1 MRRAPLTLIL
11 SCALML
17 LSLTASAQEQMPQ
30 QQQQPEMPEPEGK
43 ADTWYL
49 GLTATNFHHR
59 SVGQFN
65 ETANTMAG
73 GLKFGRFMTDH
84 IKMELRGGWGMERD
98 HVTSDLQVEIDHYAS
113 AYIGVLYPWSMFS
126 RVYAQ
131 FGVSWVEAE
140 ARGEV
145 GEGEF
150 DDISDDYFNGNFGDS
165 FLFGI
170 DFDFIGNSHIFLEA
184 GRLHSDTTT
193 EIQLWQ
199 YNTGLRFD
207 F

>member
-1 MRRAPLTLIL
+1 MRRAPLTFIL

-17 LSLTASAQEQMPQ
+17 ISHAACAQQMP
-30 QQQQPEMPEPEGK
+30 QQQPEMPEPEGK

-59 SVGQFN
+59 SIGQLN
-65 ETANTMAG
+65 RTANTQAA
-73 GLKFGRFMTDH
+73 GLKFGRFMTDY
-84 IKMELRGGWGMERD
+84 IKMELRGGWGVEKDKPRP
-98 HVTSDLQVEIDHYAS
+98 DLEIGIDHYAS

-140 ARGEV
+140 TRGAT
-145 GEGEF
+145 GEDEF
-150 DDISDDYFNGNFGDS
+150 SDIPEEYFEGNFGDS
-165 FLFGI
+165 FLFGV

-184 GRLHSDTTT
+184 GRLHSDTVT